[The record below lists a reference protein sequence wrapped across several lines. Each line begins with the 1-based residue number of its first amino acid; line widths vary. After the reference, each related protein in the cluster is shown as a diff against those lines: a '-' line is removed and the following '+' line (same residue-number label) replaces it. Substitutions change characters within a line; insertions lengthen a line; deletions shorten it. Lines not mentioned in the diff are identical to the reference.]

1 MPMTFI
7 ARIAETHLLPP
18 ILRCQRLNRSKAE
31 MIAAKSLIVSPYRFA
46 IIAETGELW
55 IMLWLLI
62 KGAKVQPLVAIK

>member
-18 ILRCQRLNRSKAE
+18 ILRCQRFNRSKAE
-31 MIAAKSLIVSPYRFA
+31 IAAKSLIVSPYRFA
-46 IIAETGELW
+46 MIAETGELW

>member
-1 MPMTFI
+1 MPMTVI
-7 ARIAETHLLPP
+7 ARIAGTRLLPP
-18 ILRCQRLNRSKAE
+18 ILRCRRTNRSKAE
-31 MIAAKSLIVSPYRFA
+31 MIAAKSLILSPYRFA

>member
-1 MPMTFI
+1 MTFI

-46 IIAETGELW
+46 MIAETGELW
-55 IMLWLLI
+55 IML
-62 KGAKVQPLVAIK
+62 